1 MMQRISFLTI
11 LLLFGGNVY
20 AQSLFSENWESE
32 VELGIVATRGNTDT
46 QNINGKATAVNKRE
60 RWTHTGKL
68 EFLNNSDSNTTTAE
82 RYYISGKSAHKI
94 DDRNYEFGLL
104 TYESDRFSGYDY
116 RATATIGYGYTA
128 LKSDIQTLDLEIGA
142 GIRESKLEETGETND
157 EGLLRGAAI
166 YSRKLSDYATF
177 SEELTVDAG
186 EDSTI
191 TKSIT
196 GLKSQVAGNLA
207 TKITLTVEHT
217 SDVPDTV
224 KHTDIETA
232 VTLVFSL

>member
-1 MMQRISFLTI
+1 MQRLSILSI

-20 AQSLFSENWESE
+20 AQGLLPQNWESE
-32 VELGIVATRGNTDT
+32 IELGIVTTRGNTDT
-46 QNINGKATAVNKRE
+46 QNINGKASVVNKRKN
-60 RWTHTGKL
+60 WTHTGKL
-68 EFLNNSDSNTTTAE
+68 EVLNNANSDTTTAE
-82 RYYISGKSAHKI
+82 RYFVSGKTAHNI
-94 DDRNYEFGLL
+94 DDRSYEFGLL

-116 RATATIGYGYTA
+116 RATATIGYGYTV

-142 GIRESKLEETGETND
+142 GIRESKLEDTGETND
-157 EGLLRGAAI
+157 EGLLRGAGV
-166 YSRKLSDYATF
+166 YSRKLSDHATL
-177 SEELTVDAG
+177 SEELTVEAG